1 MILIPY
7 DSELWTIYKGAYGNM
22 CEDVKIVMGD
32 IMDIS
37 SSSKLE
43 RLDLEEKNDYETA
56 YENLW
61 ANLLH
66 QADFYEATY
75 IVMPYMVKF
84 LEKNEGNFDRLFSMI
99 SNIGLCLAAD
109 IPYYTRRINKTVL
122 SSYESVYKSYESAVS
137 IIRDKTK
144 DFIRNNFEE
153 IKAKDSDE
161 KWMFSLS
168 VMAILLDR
176 ETAYEFYMTD
186 WEEGCIRIKC
196 DKCGYDDENNYVDD
210 ESFLKSITPAP
221 PVQWDGINYDN
232 TYAWFGSFLRDLEV
246 EEADL
251 VPYLYGIYTCPE
263 CGEKKMIID
272 FMKSELSD

>member
-1 MILIPY
+1 
-7 DSELWTIYKGAYGNM
+7 M

-43 RLDLEEKNDYETA
+43 RLDLEEKNDYDTA

-75 IVMPYMVKF
+75 IVMPYMVKL

-99 SNIGLCLAAD
+99 SNIGWCLATD

-122 SSYESVYKSYESAVS
+122 SSYESVYNSYESAVS
-137 IIRDKTK
+137 IIREKTK

-153 IKAKDSDE
+153 IKARDADE

-168 VMAILLDR
+168 VMAILFDR
-176 ETAYEFYMTD
+176 EAAYELYMTD

-196 DKCGYDDENNYVDD
+196 DQCGYDDENNYFDD